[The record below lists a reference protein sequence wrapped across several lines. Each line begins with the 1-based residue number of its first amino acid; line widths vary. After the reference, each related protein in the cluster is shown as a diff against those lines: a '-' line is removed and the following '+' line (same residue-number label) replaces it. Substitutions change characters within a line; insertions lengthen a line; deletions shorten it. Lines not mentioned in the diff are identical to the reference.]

1 MIYLRVQLD
10 GAAVK
15 GKLVKGPYKPIHRNC
30 AIFLSI
36 CISTGQWSD
45 SPRLWTF
52 FLDSKPRLSGQLFGK
67 VGGVHLT
74 WNPPKRAGESIKHQ
88 SLPNFYSHIIQY
100 IIYMYIFCNILCQK
114 DAIPYHT
121 IIKNEREASLH
132 KAVEED
138 MIFSRNFREAWIN
151 LCGISVGANGSGMF
165 LGLGSHSLIPYFS
178 SLYDGKWSPHQ
189 PNNQMATKFP
199 GSVINFGLR
208 MGNWKIVSSHLV
220 SVLSSLAGAGEWHKH
235 FTSTVKTLDKGD
247 VGET

>member
-30 AIFLSI
+30 AIYFLSI

-114 DAIPYHT
+114 DAIPDHT

-165 LGLGSHSLIPYFS
+165 LGLGSHSPWFLIFLPC
-178 SLYDGKWSPHQ
+178 
-189 PNNQMATKFP
+189 M
-199 GSVINFGLR
+199 
-208 MGNWKIVSSHLV
+208 MGNEALINQTIKWQRNSQVLWLISALGWVIERLFLVTWFQFFPVLRVQVS
-220 SVLSSLAGAGEWHKH
+220 G
-235 FTSTVKTLDKGD
+235 TSTAQAQSRP
-247 VGET
+247 